1 MHRFSSFAAARYFAC
16 TSGPY
21 DDNRRPYRASHRP
34 AVPNDTLADVTQCC
48 SAERSV
54 HKNLRISPPLRQA
67 GLEYQSDVQRPH
79 NRRKAHRAARAVLE
93 FAVRSLAAE
102 DRGHRAAFH
111 RSDPLYLVLR
121 FGFHTTPGTYQIPL
135 LATLALGGLPLLY
148 DLLRKL
154 LKREFGS
161 DLLGGISIVTSILLG
176 EYLAGSIIVLMLAG
190 GEALESYA
198 LRSAS
203 SALAALARRMP
214 SIAHRKRDAE
224 LLDVALA
231 EIEVGDILVIYP
243 HEICPADAVVIE
255 GHGVM
260 DESYLTGEPF
270 QIIKTRG
277 STVISGAINGES
289 ALTIRTTQR
298 AADSRYAKIMGV
310 MRESEA
316 TRPQLRRL
324 GDQLGAV
331 YTPVALT
338 VALLAW
344 LMSGESI
351 RFLAVLVIATP
362 CPLLLAIPIAIIG
375 SISLCARRA
384 IIVKTPVVLEQI
396 AGCRTAIFDKTG
408 TLTYGEPRLMEQLI
422 ASGFAQREVLTL
434 VASLERYSKHPLARA
449 ILAAATE
456 QGLQLPEATEVSEQP
471 GQGLRGAVA
480 GHQLQISSRGKLA
493 AQEVAG
499 TDQIPPVGGG
509 LECVVAIDDRYAAAL
524 RFRDAPRAESR
535 SFVTHLGPKHR
546 FNRVMIVSG
555 DRESEVRYLADQ
567 VDITEIHAQKS
578 PEEKLAIVRKETGA
592 AKTLYVGDGIND
604 APAMM
609 AATVGMA
616 IGQNSDVTAE
626 AAGVVILDNSLKR
639 VDEFM
644 HISRRMRLI
653 ALQSAVGGM
662 ALSVSG
668 MAFAATG
675 HLSPVSGA
683 IAQEVIDIL
692 AVLNALRAAFPP
704 SVIHDL

>member
-1 MHRFSSFAAARYFAC
+1 MNSP
-16 TSGPY
+16 SGLWQ
-21 DDNRRPYRASHRP
+21 RRTTVIALLSI
-34 AVPNDTLADVTQCC
+34 
-48 SAERSV
+48 SAILLS
-54 HKNLRISPPLRQA
+54 
-67 GLEYQSDVQRPH
+67 
-79 NRRKAHRAARAVLE
+79 
-93 FAVRSLAAE
+93 
-102 DRGHRAAFH
+102 
-111 RSDPLYLVLR
+111 LVLR

-203 SALAALARRMP
+203 SVLAALARRMP
-214 SIAHRKRDAE
+214 SIAHRKREAE
-224 LLDVALA
+224 LRDVALA
-231 EIEVGDILVIYP
+231 EIEVGDTLVVYP
-243 HEICPADAVVIE
+243 HEICPADAVVID

-344 LMSGESI
+344 LISGESI

-384 IIVKTPVVLEQI
+384 IIVKSPVVLEQI

-408 TLTYGEPRLMEQLI
+408 TLTYGEPKLTEQLI
-422 ASGFAQREVLTL
+422 AAGFAPREVLTL

-456 QGLQLPEATEVSEQP
+456 HGLQLPEATEVSEQP
-471 GQGLRGAVA
+471 GQGLRGTVA
-480 GHQLQISSRGKLA
+480 GHQLQITSRGKLA

-499 TDQIPPVGGG
+499 TDQIPRVGGG

-535 SFVTHLGPKHR
+535 SFVKHLGPRHR
-546 FNRVMIVSG
+546 FNRVLIVSG
-555 DRESEVRYLADQ
+555 DRESEVRYLADL
-567 VDITEIHAQKS
+567 VGITDIHAQKS
-578 PEEKLAIVRKETGA
+578 PEEKLAIVRTETGA

-609 AATVGMA
+609 AATVGIA
-616 IGQNSDVTAE
+616 IGRNSDVTAE
-626 AAGVVILDNSLKR
+626 AAGVVILDNSLKK

-662 ALSVSG
+662 ALSIIG

-675 HLSPVSGA
+675 SLSPVSGA
-683 IAQEVIDIL
+683 IAQEVIDVL
-692 AVLNALRAAFPP
+692 AVLNALRSAFPP